1 VRSLKENVVA
11 ANPIDPIGDEA
22 ENQANESHSNNL
34 TRHLGMPSKPSFSK
48 PSLVQFWLTRSTL
61 FLVSAIAA
69 ATAGSLLAVTLPLPG
84 AVSPNLGQKL
94 LGNLVKSAFQYQVS
108 RPVNVL
114 VMGIDRVPGTAPG
127 DEAVF
132 SGRSDTMLLIQANP
146 QAQTINMLSIPR
158 DTQVDI
164 PGVGVTKINQANASG
179 GPILARE
186 TLSKTLNDV
195 PIDRYVRVSTEAF
208 RELVNLIGG
217 VRIYVPKPMQYE
229 DKTQKLKIDLQAGWQ
244 HLNGEQAEEFA
255 RFRNDNFGDIGRVQ
269 RQQSLLKALKEQMSN
284 PLTIAQMPGILRS
297 MQKYVDTNLA
307 FEEMLALVN
316 MGLKLDQKDF
326 KMVMLPGRFS
336 GRDEFKASYWVMD
349 PDGRD
354 RIMQEYFT
362 ATKTA
367 DPTADPTNVTAD
379 QDQANPNTPEQN
391 LRIAIQNAATDPN
404 AASKVAEYLMR
415 LGYGNVFVT
424 TEAWD
429 DVQAQTQVIVQ
440 GGQLKSAK
448 IVQDT
453 LKVGVVNA
461 ASTGDLDSDLTI
473 RVGNDWSNIPF
484 TSP

>member
-1 VRSLKENVVA
+1 VRSLKENT
-11 ANPIDPIGDEA
+11 IGTSTIGTSTI
-22 ENQANESHSNNL
+22 ENENAANESRLNNL
-34 TRHLGMPSKPSFSK
+34 ARHPGMPSKPS
-48 PSLVQFWLTRSTL
+48 LVRFWLTRGAL
-61 FLVSAIAA
+61 FLGSTIAA
-69 ATAGSLLAVTLPLPG
+69 AAAGSLLAVTLPLPG

-114 VMGIDRVPGTAPG
+114 VMGIDRVPGAALG
-127 DEAVF
+127 DDAVF
-132 SGRSDTMLLIQANP
+132 AGRSDTMLLIQANP

-208 RELVNLIGG
+208 RELVDLLGG

-244 HLNGEQAEEFA
+244 HLNGRQAEEFA

-336 GRDEFKASYWVMD
+336 GLDEFKASYWVMD
-349 PDGRD
+349 PAGRD
-354 RIMQEYFT
+354 RIMQEYFM
-362 ATKTA
+362 ATKTET
-367 DPTADPTNVTAD
+367 DSQTNPTADQGNSL
-379 QDQANPNTPEQN
+379 PEQN

-404 AASKVAEYLMR
+404 AATKVAEHLMR

-424 TEAWD
+424 TEVWD

-440 GGQLKSAK
+440 GGQLKAAK

-453 LKVGVVNA
+453 LKIGVVNA

-473 RVGNDWSNIPF
+473 RVGNDWGNIPF
-484 TSP
+484 ALP

>member
-1 VRSLKENVVA
+1 VRTLKEPTIETSA
-11 ANPIDPIGDEA
+11 ADE
-22 ENQANESHSNNL
+22 ANESHLDNF
-34 TRHLGMPSKPSFSK
+34 TRHPGMPSKPS
-48 PSLVQFWLTRSTL
+48 LVRFWLTRSAL
-61 FLVSAIAA
+61 FLGSAIVA

-114 VMGIDRVPGTAPG
+114 VMGVDRVPGAALG
-127 DEAVF
+127 DDGVF
-132 SGRSDTMLLIQANP
+132 AGRSDTMLLIQANP

-208 RELVNLIGG
+208 RELVNLLGG

-244 HLNGEQAEEFA
+244 HLNGQQAEEFA

-336 GRDEFKASYWVMD
+336 GLDEFKASYWVMD

-362 ATKTA
+362 AIKTA
-367 DPTADPTNVTAD
+367 ETAD
-379 QDQANPNTPEQN
+379 QPNSIVNQGSSTPEQN

-404 AASKVAEYLMR
+404 AATKVAEHLMR

-424 TEAWD
+424 TEVWD
-429 DVQAQTQVIVQ
+429 DVQTQTQVIVQ
-440 GGQLKSAK
+440 GGQLKAAK

-453 LKVGVVNA
+453 LKIGVVNA

-473 RVGNDWSNIPF
+473 RVGDDWGNIPF
-484 TSP
+484 APP